1 MCWTEGNDD
10 FYWWPCRRGDTQGCF
25 CLHFMF
31 RCECGGSYWLYVKVC
46 LCFFFL
52 LVYFQS
58 PAPLSLIDIVQT
70 LHFKGGTV
78 KSSLRRK
85 VFFCFFFRFYSR
97 CSSLQVPKVAQV
109 GRWKVLEWPQCCW
122 PMRVTRKWISS
133 KDSMKNDISENAA
146 ESQAGTAYRMT
157 FPACF
162 QPMGEWLSVEGFS
175 GAHRWKWRWW
185 LNRLK
190 LKPVKRV

>member
-1 MCWTEGNDD
+1 MCWTEWNDD

-31 RCECGGSYWLYVKVC
+31 RCGCGGSYWLYVKVC

-85 VFFCFFFRFYSR
+85 VFFSF
-97 CSSLQVPKVAQV
+97 L
-109 GRWKVLEWPQCCW
+109 
-122 PMRVTRKWISS
+122 
-133 KDSMKNDISENAA
+133 
-146 ESQAGTAYRMT
+146 
-157 FPACF
+157 
-162 QPMGEWLSVEGFS
+162 LSVQFS
-175 GAHRWKWRWW
+175 SGPKGCTGWQVESPGMASVLLTNESYQKV
-185 LNRLK
+185 NKQQRLYEK
-190 LKPVKRV
+190 